1 MGAVWAATHTSL
13 GRRAA
18 VKLLAPALASNREY
32 VSRFL
37 SEARIVN
44 DVRHPNIVDI
54 FDFVELQDPPRVA
67 CIMEL
72 LDGPTLA
79 DQIKQGPLPPPKALQ
94 ITLQLVDAL
103 VQVHAAGV
111 VHRDLKPQNI
121 IVISALE
128 ADLSKTCAVKI
139 LDFGI
144 AKQDAPQA
152 THKTATGSIMGTPAY
167 MAPEQ
172 VAASAVSPATDL
184 YALAEI
190 LFEMVSAQRLYRG
203 DNLSILRQKMMS
215 EAPNL
220 DLPKHMR
227 DVQRIEALLRPCL
240 APDPQHRPALS
251 DFGQALAQLLEEWG
265 ETTTHDQTWPTLAD
279 VTGTDPDTTR
289 PDAQPGLSD
298 VHDDE
303 PVANTQMFYEQI
315 LEDIDEAAPKYVPP
329 PEPSAPQLRQANL
342 HLGTPSD
349 GHEYGVEGPK
359 HDPQALKNEYRV
371 AEERNQAL
379 QSGSMPIAII
389 QGKKTAT
396 KQIPWLW
403 IAMGL
408 AGASIAAGALLMPN
422 VRNQAQAQIDLLAD
436 NEGVQEASAQWKK
449 EFAPFTGSAKDLTKM
464 GLQTQREDSRAAYAR
479 ARDYFKKALIV
490 DPEDAQALAHF
501 LENEAIGYSEQLAPQ
516 DRGKYLS
523 WLSDLQDTEGAAR
536 RAEALLTFNPQR
548 SAEISQSLLQSAS
561 TIDRVAGAALI
572 LHKEPS
578 RALAAL
584 QRHDLSARGLR
595 IRALAE
601 ASAGAYGDA
610 LGTLK
615 ARLQAEPNNGLVLA
629 QVAHVY
635 AQVGEHKRAEL
646 LLAKAS
652 RQSPP
657 HLPTILAHGIIA
669 ARLRKTAE
677 AAKSLQDV
685 AQARLAPPALRAE
698 AYARWADLAVQQQAF
713 TVADERAT
721 EGLKWVPQHV
731 RASEVQAEARLQL
744 GRPLAAM
751 RTLEPALAA
760 HPKAPGLNLL
770 NAALLLAKS
779 APAEALAA
787 MEVAAQARP
796 HDPRIATLCA
806 IVAHAAQDPARAQV
820 HLSHLLELDPRYV
833 DHTADPVPV
842 PNSIVQASLE
852 ALRLSK
858 GPRAIVE
865 QGVLQ
870 YHVGRIRQ
878 AKAALLGAKTDPL
891 AQLYLA
897 QVAVQARATTTARAI
912 LKRAPSSPAIS
923 LVRGRVGA
931 VRRARVE
938 AEADFAEAGAAPALA
953 RTARIEAA
961 QARGDVEGLKAQLR
975 PAQADPW
982 LRRALYRLGAAR

>member
-79 DQIKQGPLPPPKALQ
+79 NQIKEGPLPPTKALQ

-240 APDPQHRPALS
+240 APDPQLRPALT

-329 PEPSAPQLRQANL
+329 PEPSAPQIKQANL
-342 HLGTPSD
+342 RLGTPSD

-359 HDPQALKNEYRV
+359 HDPEALRNEYRV
-371 AEERNQAL
+371 AEERHRAL
-379 QSGSMPIAII
+379 ESGSMPIAII
-389 QGKKTAT
+389 QGKKTAA
-396 KQIPWLW
+396 KRVPWLW
-403 IAMGL
+403 VAIVI
-408 AGASIAAGALLMPN
+408 AGASIAAAALLMPN

-436 NEGVQEASAQWKK
+436 SEGVQEASAQWKK

-464 GLQTQREDSRAAYAR
+464 GLQAQREDSRAAYAR
-479 ARDYFKKALIV
+479 ARDFFKKALIV
-490 DPEDAQALAHF
+490 DPEDAQALAYF
-501 LENEAIGYSEQLAPQ
+501 LENEAIGFSEQLAPQ

-523 WLSDLQDTEGAAR
+523 WLSDLQDSEGAAR

-548 SAEISQSLLQSAS
+548 SAEISQALLQSAS

-572 LHKEPS
+572 LHKDPE
-578 RALAAL
+578 RALSAL
-584 QRHDLSARGLR
+584 QRDDLSARGLR
-595 IRALAE
+595 IRAVAE
-601 ASAGAYGDA
+601 ASAGAYADA

-629 QVAHVY
+629 QVAQVY
-635 AQVGEHKRAEL
+635 AQVGEHKRAEA

-669 ARLRKTAE
+669 ARLGRTAE

-685 AQARLAPPALRAE
+685 AQARLAAPPLRAE
-698 AYARWADLAVQQQAF
+698 AYAHWADLALQQQAF

-721 EGLKWVPQHV
+721 EGLKWVPEHV
-731 RASEVQAEARLQL
+731 RSSEAQAEARLQL

-760 HPKAPGLNLL
+760 HPNAPGLNLL
-770 NAALLLAKS
+770 SAALLLARS
-779 APAEALAA
+779 APADALAA

-820 HLSHLLELDPRYV
+820 HLSHLLELDPRFV
-833 DHTADPVPV
+833 DHADNPLPL

-870 YHVGRIRQ
+870 YHVGRTRQ
-878 AKAALLGAKTDPL
+878 AKAALIRAKTDPL

-897 QVAVQARATTTARAI
+897 QIALQNRATSTARAI
-912 LKRAPSSPAIS
+912 LKRSPSSPAIS

-931 VRRARVE
+931 MRRTTVE
-938 AEADFAEAGAAPALA
+938 AEADFAEAAAAPALTS
-953 RTARIEAA
+953 TARIEAA
-961 QARGDVEGLKAQLR
+961 QARGDVEGLKALLR
-975 PAQADPW
+975 AAEADPW
-982 LRRALYRLGAAR
+982 LRRALYRLSAAR